1 MTRAL
6 TVEAEP
12 AFRTRHANPYNA
24 SLYRAMQG
32 LGVRVR
38 DLSYVR
44 LAVTRVDIV
53 HLHWP
58 SLTFLSGHRQWR
70 VFARLVCFFG
80 ALRVARL
87 RGTRVVWTVHNV
99 EAHEQRSTPR
109 LRSWYRRLLLANVDG
124 ILALTNDG
132 VDAARRAH
140 PELAAV
146 PAFVTP
152 HGHYR
157 DDYDFSIGRDAAR
170 ERLALPDAAT
180 VVLTVGQ
187 VRPYKNVP
195 HLIRTFAD
203 VHEAAAVL
211 AIAGR
216 PSTPALAEE
225 IRDAAAPDPRVVTE
239 LEFQADDR
247 LAHWLVASDLVVLPY
262 TAIQNSGSA
271 ILALSANRPVLVPAI
286 GGMVELADL
295 VGPEWIRT
303 YDGTLEAVDLA
314 RAIAWARA
322 PRAAPADL
330 SALDWSNIA
339 RDTVAAYHQ
348 IRSGRAPAQL
358 QHDPI
363 GEVR

>member
-109 LRSWYRRLLLANVDG
+109 LRSWYRRLLLENVDG

-203 VHEAAAVL
+203 VHEADAVL

-303 YDGTLEAVDLA
+303 YDGTLDAVDLA

-322 PRAAPADL
+322 PRPATADL

>member
-1 MTRAL
+1 MTRPL

-38 DLSYVR
+38 DLSYLR

-124 ILALTNDG
+124 ILALTRRRGCGPPRASRVGRSAG
-132 VDAARRAH
+132 VRHAARALSRRLRLLDRA
-140 PELAAV
+140 
-146 PAFVTP
+146 
-152 HGHYR
+152 R
-157 DDYDFSIGRDAAR
+157 AAR

-195 HLIRTFAD
+195 HLIRTFAGVD
-203 VHEAAAVL
+203 DAGAVL
-211 AIAGR
+211 AVAGR
-216 PSTPALAEE
+216 PSAPALAEE
-225 IRDAAAPDPRVVTE
+225 IRDTAAADPRVVTE

-262 TAIQNSGSA
+262 SAIQNSGSA

-295 VGPEWIRT
+295 VGPTGSART
-303 YDGTLEAVDLA
+303 TEPSTPSTSP

-322 PRAAPADL
+322 PRPATADL

-339 RDTVAAYHQ
+339 RDTVAAYHH
-348 IRSGRAPAQL
+348 IRSGRAPMPL
-358 QHDPI
+358 EHDPI